1 MLLKDDLYV
10 KGKLFRFFKWTMK
23 FRPDEEPSIVPVWVE
38 FPGLPANLFQEAF
51 LRSIAGNLGPVL
63 KVVLSTSEITN
74 ASAAYACVEMD
85 VLKPRNNRI
94 WIGMGDEG
102 AWQEVIYV
110 KVPSFCTT
118 CKKMGHDS
126 SSCTRNSKPRKA
138 ATLAL

>member
-1 MLLKDDLYV
+1 MVPIGRLVPAPLSAYLAQA
-10 KGKLFRFFKWTMK
+10 RTAS
-23 FRPDEEPSIVPVWVE
+23 PSIGSVGPS
-38 FPGLPANLFQEAF
+38 FYFLPGSFLVSFLFSQ
-51 LRSIAGNLGPVL
+51 
-63 KVVLSTSEITN
+63 
-74 ASAAYACVEMD
+74 YACVEMD

-118 CKKMGHDS
+118 CKKIGHDS

-138 ATLAL
+138 ATLAP